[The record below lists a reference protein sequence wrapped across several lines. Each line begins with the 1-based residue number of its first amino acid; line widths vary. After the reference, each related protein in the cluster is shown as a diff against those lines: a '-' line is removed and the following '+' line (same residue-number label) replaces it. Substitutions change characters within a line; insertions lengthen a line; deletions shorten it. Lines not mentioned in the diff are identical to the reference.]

1 MKETPFPAKIRIL
14 WYFAD
19 MSRILLIESATAVCS
34 VALSEEGQLRSLQ
47 EVSTSNVHGEVM
59 TRLIERCMAES
70 GTSLDALDAVAVSA
84 GPGSYTALRVGTSTA
99 KGICFALGKPLI
111 KVETLQCLAWGMAA
125 AAGDLNAWYCP
136 MIDARRM
143 EVYTAIY
150 NAGLEIQL
158 PVQAMIVE
166 PDSFDSWINMER
178 KLIFAG
184 DGAGKCTSILSKPG
198 TRFIDIK
205 IDASYMMALA
215 ETAFEKRQFEDV
227 AYFSPTYLKPPNIT
241 TPKKKWWGGQG

>member
-1 MKETPFPAKIRIL
+1 
-14 WYFAD
+14 

-34 VALSEEGQLRSLQ
+34 VALSEGGQLLSLQ
-47 EVSTSNVHGEVM
+47 EVSTPNEHGKVM

-70 GTSLDALDAVAVSA
+70 GTSLHTLDAVALSA
-84 GPGSYTALRVGTSTA
+84 GPGSYTALRVGAATA

-111 KVETLQCLAWGMAA
+111 KVDTLQSLAWGMAA
-125 AAGDLNAWYCP
+125 EVGDVHAWYCP

-150 NAGLEIQL
+150 NAELEIQA
-158 PVQAMIVE
+158 PVQALIVE
-166 PDSFDSWINMER
+166 PDSFDPWINAER
-178 KLIFAG
+178 QLIFSG
-184 DGAGKCTSILSKPG
+184 DGAAKCTSILSKPG

-205 IDASYMMALA
+205 IGASFMVALA
-215 ETAFEKRQFEDV
+215 ETAFGKGQFEDV

-241 TPKKKWWGGQG
+241 TSKKKWWGDQG